1 MSLFHSRKNRCQE
14 VLADR
19 SWIQQSPER
28 LCQYRCRCSQP
39 SIGLSTGTPM
49 GELGEGLK
57 ELKGPNLVSKRGE
70 ALGPV
75 KA

>member
-1 MSLFHSRKNRCQE
+1 
-14 VLADR
+14 
-19 SWIQQSPER
+19 
-28 LCQYRCRCSQP
+28 
-39 SIGLSTGTPM
+39 M

-57 ELKGPNLVSKRGE
+57 ELKEPNMVSMGGE